1 MLSPSFKFTTI
12 IFMIGMFGYI
22 ALNPDMLS
30 SVREETEYIIELP
43 DDFSE
48 LEGIDGTVTQVK
60 VTIDGDTSLYDV
72 TESYIT
78 INGKKIYIDKDDP
91 STMYLAEENPFP
103 QTNSPIINQTAK
115 GNYDLLI
122 AVIVGGII
130 GIVILVALVKMNII
144 GFTKTEN
151 RFGR

>member
-1 MLSPSFKFTTI
+1 
-12 IFMIGMFGYI
+12 MIGMFGYI